1 VRSGD
6 EFGGHRPPNHGQD
19 ATDDPSERQRSPVT
33 SPSASPLSSVV
44 ITSMAELK
52 SQFQSWFSSILPL
65 GSLSLSWLCPSMAA
79 IGELGTTDRVLI
91 PTAKPILAADS
102 RAVEAVCELIDEDE
116 DCGKWL

>member
-1 VRSGD
+1 
-6 EFGGHRPPNHGQD
+6 
-19 ATDDPSERQRSPVT
+19 
-33 SPSASPLSSVV
+33 
-44 ITSMAELK
+44 MAELK

-91 PTAKPILAADS
+91 PTTKPILAADS
-102 RAVEAVCELIDEDE
+102 RAVEAVCELIGEDE